1 MSNNLITKF
10 LQFKKTRLTTYA
22 LTLSTESKL
31 RPFLTDCLKRYMD
44 NYIELIYHNR
54 YETLEK
60 TTSPTKEDIKK
71 EQQSITLELLDE
83 LSVREILETNEGYQ
97 RKKEV
102 IKEAE
107 NLSQQMIQFDQVETN
122 ENYKDIIN
130 QTTYPVYIKKEW
142 IKEHNKTKKI
152 LDQILT
158 PKQNFTLKQI
168 PYEKDNLYEITIL
181 SLVKQL
187 NNYKKSLVER
197 VEKEEKI
204 MIEKTKLSTIIINQ
218 TILDQLIKKEKV
230 KDYIIPIPDDM
241 YKKPQ
246 EIDTIFNL
254 LSDKILKD
262 HVLLGISYNQIINN
276 KTLKEKK
283 KEGYRF
289 VCYQDFTYITDIPTK
304 VDTIDTSNL
313 FDYLM
318 VTNYKEKDYQTLT
331 KQEPSNMKKVLF
343 SKEG

>member
-10 LQFKKTRLTTYA
+10 LQFKKARLTTYA
-22 LTLSTESKL
+22 LTLSTEIKL
-31 RPFLTDCLKRYMD
+31 RPFLIEYLNRYMD

-60 TTSPTKEDIKK
+60 TTPPTKEDIKK
-71 EQQSITLELLDE
+71 EQLAITLELLEE
-83 LSVREILETNEGYQ
+83 LSVREILETNEGYK
-97 RKKEV
+97 RKKDL

-107 NLSQQMIQFDQVETN
+107 NLAQQIIIFDQEEKE
-122 ENYKDIIN
+122 ENYKDKIN
-130 QTTYPVYIKKEW
+130 QTTTSISARREW
-142 IKEHNKTKKI
+142 IKEYNKTKKI
-152 LDQILT
+152 LDQILS
-158 PKQNFTLKQI
+158 PKPNFTLKQI
-168 PYEKDNLYEITIL
+168 PYEEDNLYEITIL

-197 VEKEEKI
+197 VEKEEKT
-204 MIEKTKLSTIIINQ
+204 MVEKTKLSVIIINQ
-218 TILDQLIKKEKV
+218 IILKQLIEKEKV
-230 KDYIIPIPDDM
+230 KDYIIPVPENM

-246 EIDTIFNL
+246 EINTIFEL
-254 LSDKILKD
+254 LNDKILKD
-262 HVLLGISYNQIINN
+262 HVFLGISYNQVINN

-283 KEGYRF
+283 KEGYHF
-289 VCYQDFTYITDIPTK
+289 ICYQDFTYITDIPTK
-304 VDTIDTSNL
+304 VDNIDSSNL

-318 VTNYKEKDYQTLT
+318 ITNYKEKDYQTLT